1 MQVIVTIM
9 DSENHHCLNREI
21 AINLESEAFNV
32 RIISITG
39 IIVVLGQNIKL
50 FIHIDNNV
58 HDVSL
63 LNLRISKISS
73 GEYLFG
79 KINFSPYFVH

>member
-32 RIISITG
+32 RIIGIT
-39 IIVVLGQNIKL
+39 
-50 FIHIDNNV
+50 
-58 HDVSL
+58 
-63 LNLRISKISS
+63 
-73 GEYLFG
+73 
-79 KINFSPYFVH
+79 